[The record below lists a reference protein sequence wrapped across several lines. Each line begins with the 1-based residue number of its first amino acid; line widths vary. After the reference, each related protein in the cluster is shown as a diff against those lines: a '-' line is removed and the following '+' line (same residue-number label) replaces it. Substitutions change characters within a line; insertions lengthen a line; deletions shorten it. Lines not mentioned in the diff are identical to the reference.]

1 MKPQKRVF
9 GWIEAVFDSLYLLSA
24 FSIGIYLL
32 RSDGSQVRV
41 LAGSMAILLAAGDAF
56 HLVPRIGAILIGQE
70 ERLARVLGFGKL
82 LTSIT
87 MTVFYLLLWQI
98 GLLLFAPTPGS
109 GWTAFVC
116 GLAALRI
123 LLCLFPQN
131 RWTDRHPSVRWGIY
145 RNIPFLL
152 LGAAVAGLFAVNAGR
167 VPAVDG
173 MWIAIALSYAFYI
186 PVVLWS
192 NTNPKLGMLMLPK
205 TCAYLWILAM
215 CLFL

>member
-9 GWIEAVFDSLYLLSA
+9 GWIEAVFDSLYLLAA

-82 LTSIT
+82 LTSVT

-109 GWTAFVC
+109 GWTAFVYV
-116 GLAALRI
+116 LAALRI

-131 RWTDRHPSVRWGIY
+131 RWADRHPPVRWGIY

-152 LGAAVAGLFAVNAGR
+152 LGAAVAVLFAVNTGR